1 MKRKLI
7 IWIVVIVIVIS
18 VIITTVILYKK
29 FAKDEYGNKII
40 TLQQKLN
47 RNISII
53 KG

>member
-7 IWIVVIVIVIS
+7 IWIVVIVV
-18 VIITTVILYKK
+18 VLTITTILLYKK

-40 TLQQKLN
+40 TLQQKIN

>member
-7 IWIVVIVIVIS
+7 IWIVVIVV
-18 VIITTVILYKK
+18 VLTITNILLYKK

-40 TLQQKLN
+40 TLEQKIN
-47 RNISII
+47 REIQII

>member
-7 IWIVVIVIVIS
+7 IWIVVVV
-18 VIITTVILYKK
+18 VVLTITTILLYKK
-29 FAKDEYGNKII
+29 FSKDEYGNKII

-47 RNISII
+47 RNITII